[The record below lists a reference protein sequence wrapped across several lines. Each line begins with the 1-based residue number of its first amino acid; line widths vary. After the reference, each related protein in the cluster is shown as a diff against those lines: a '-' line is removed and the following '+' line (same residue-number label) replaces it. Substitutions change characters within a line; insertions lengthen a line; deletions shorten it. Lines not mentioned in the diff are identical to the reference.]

1 MKKLTL
7 PILLM
12 LSWVLNGCTA
22 VQTESRNVY
31 DSSSWNSNYSEE
43 VTVLSEPPGALVLYH
58 GKYVGTS
65 PTTFKTCLFE
75 FTVHQSGTNKEPYA
89 RITGGYK
96 VEVFKEGYLP
106 KKVTVYIK
114 ENDQIFKEAFRNGKQ
129 ARYGRQTSYIGNREM
144 NISLTPSPRKN

>member
-1 MKKLTL
+1 MLCLIFGLTA
-7 PILLM
+7 
-12 LSWVLNGCTA
+12 CTG
-22 VQTESRNVY
+22 VRTESRNVD
-31 DSSSWNSNYSEE
+31 DSSSWDSNYSEE
-43 VTVLSEPPGALVLYH
+43 VTVLTEPPGALVLYH

-75 FTVHQSGTNKEPYA
+75 FTVHQSGTNEEPYA
-89 RITGGYK
+89 WITGGYK

-129 ARYGRQTSYIGNREM
+129 ARYGRQTSYIGNREL
-144 NISLTPSPRKN
+144 NISLNPSPRKN

>member
-12 LSWVLNGCTA
+12 LSLILNGCTA
-22 VQTESRNVY
+22 VRTESSNID
-31 DSSSWNSNYSEE
+31 DSNSWDSNYSEE
-43 VTVLSEPPGALVLYH
+43 VTVLTEPPGAIFLYH
-58 GKYVGTS
+58 GEYVGTS

-75 FTVHQSGTNKEPYA
+75 FTVHQSGTYEEPYA

-106 KKVTVYIK
+106 QKITVYIK
-114 ENDQIFKEAFRNGKQ
+114 ENDQTFKEAFRNGKQ
-129 ARYGRQTSYIGNREM
+129 ARYGRQTSYIGNREL
-144 NISLTPSPRKN
+144 NISLTPSPRKI

>member
-12 LSWVLNGCTA
+12 LSLILNGCTA
-22 VQTESRNVY
+22 VRTESTNAY
-31 DSSSWNSNYSEE
+31 DSSSWDSNYSEE
-43 VTVLSEPPGALVLYH
+43 VTVLTEPPGALVLYH
-58 GKYVGTS
+58 GEYVGTS

-75 FTVHQSGTNKEPYA
+75 FTVHQSGTYEEPYA

-129 ARYGRQTSYIGNREM
+129 AGYGRQTSYIGNRDL
-144 NISLTPSPRKN
+144 NISLTPSPTKN

>member
-12 LSWVLNGCTA
+12 LSLILNGCTA
-22 VQTESRNVY
+22 VRTESTNAY
-31 DSSSWNSNYSEE
+31 DSSSWDSNYSEE
-43 VTVLSEPPGALVLYH
+43 VTVLTEPPGALVLYQ

-65 PTTFKTCLFE
+65 PTSFKTCFFE
-75 FTVHQSGTNKEPYA
+75 FKVHQSGTYEEPYA

-106 KKVTVYIK
+106 QKVAVYIK
-114 ENDQIFKEAFRNGKQ
+114 ENDHTFKEAFRNGKP
-129 ARYGRQTSYIGNREM
+129 AGYGRQTSYTGNRKL

>member
-1 MKKLTL
+1 MKKLAL

-12 LSWVLNGCTA
+12 LSLVLNSCTA
-22 VQTESRNVY
+22 VRTETRNVDESIVRTKSRNVD
-31 DSSSWNSNYSEE
+31 DSSSWDSNYSEE
-43 VTVLSEPPGALVLYH
+43 VTVLTEPPGALVLYQ

-75 FTVHQSGTNKEPYA
+75 FTVHQSGTYEEPYA

-106 KKVTVYIK
+106 KKITVYIK
-114 ENDQIFKEAFRNGKQ
+114 ENDQTFKEAFRNGKP
-129 ARYGRQTSYIGNREM
+129 AGYGRQT
-144 NISLTPSPRKN
+144 